1 MTGRG
6 DGDQAPASVVTA
18 RQDGVDL
25 VRLSGEIDLA
35 NADTIAEQV
44 LADTTAARAVLL
56 DLSAVG
62 FLDSAGVRLLDRLVG
77 VYQDRG
83 SAVRLLVA
91 PRGPVLLTL
100 TLCAF
105 RGELLATDL
114 GQAVASLAGSTGD
127 PELGA
132 GRSAGRV
139 P

>member
-1 MTGRG
+1 MTRRG
-6 DGDQAPASVVTA
+6 DGDQAPASAVTA

-35 NADTIAEQV
+35 NADAIAEQV
-44 LADTTAARAVLL
+44 LVDTAAARAVLL

-77 VYQDRG
+77 VYEDRG

-91 PRGPVLLTL
+91 PRGAVLLTL
-100 TLCAF
+100 NLCAF

-114 GQAVASLAGSTGD
+114 NRAVASLAG
-127 PELGA
+127 
-132 GRSAGRV
+132 
-139 P
+139 